1 MYNNKVEG
9 KEFRFEISGEAV
21 DLGYLTIN
29 ETSGDVYVNKR
40 IDREII
46 NVPFFH
52 VVFDV
57 YDTET
62 AQKIDKELAF
72 NVVIKDINDNPPKF
86 TEIPEAVTVDENQ
99 EEGLLEV
106 QVIAQD
112 MDERNT
118 INSRFNISV
127 IAQHP
132 PEPKIQTK
140 WIDERIVHLNFTGC
154 FNYEKENKYSV
165 TLQAKDHGDP
175 PLSSTAEITINIVDR
190 NTNMPVFKE
199 REYQTKASEMETH
212 DDLLRL
218 AVEDKDTPNTDG
230 WRAKYFFISGNE
242 EDIFKLETDPITNE
256 GILSIIK
263 EKNYEK
269 NSWVDLQ
276 VGVENI
282 EPFSKCENGKLIK
295 QGSKLYPPDSVS
307 VKVLMVDSNDPPEFQ
322 KTKVDLFEKEESE
335 PGKVLFTPEVHDPD
349 STSFRFVLVEDPAN
363 WVSVDEKTGEIRATK
378 KMDRE
383 SPFVD
388 ADNVYK
394 VVIAAI
400 DDGDPPASSSCTIS
414 IHLRDTND
422 HKPQLV
428 NNSIIMCGNMSNKMM
443 LSVIDLDADPYSG
456 PFHFSLDN
464 DDNKKQWKLDPYY
477 GQQGGLI
484 NLKPLSYGNYSISLV
499 IEDQQNNIGRETL
512 EVVVCDCENNTCHVK
527 KALSFHLGVPAIYSM
542 IAGLLLFLILLI
554 GFSCSCKKH
563 QFEQTEDK
571 GYQTLVKYNREG
583 HLLKPIAP
591 TELTGPNA
599 INQTNN
605 TVKSATSSGRSLNK
619 KTYSSGAYSMGTSDS
634 LKESMVKNK
643 TEMSINKPN
652 LGGSHVSRSMNQSEQ
667 DPFSRVQSNIP
678 LPDQIKKMTS
688 GNTHPRPN
696 LGGSHASRSM
706 RSEMP
711 SEFYHNNDTYRSEH
725 NMNKSIDHYS
735 SVHSDLQSDYNLSA
749 QVKRE
754 IAAILE
760 PDKVD

>member
-1 MYNNKVEG
+1 DVLLRKYMIVSFKGDLFLKMN
-9 KEFRFEISGEAV
+9 AV
-21 DLGYLTIN
+21 DQKYLSIDEKTGEIFLHKPV
-29 ETSGDVYVNKR
+29 DRKKHPCFYVSQKEIRPLFNKR
-40 IDREII
+40 TFNRKMII
-46 NVPFFH
+46 PCS
-52 VVFDV
+52 
-57 YDTET
+57 
-62 AQKIDKELAF
+62 I
-72 NVVIKDINDNPPKF
+72 I
-86 TEIPEAVTVDENQ
+86 VD
-99 EEGLLEV
+99 V
-106 QVIAQD
+106 QVTAQD

-118 INSRFNISV
+118 INSRFNIISLKLFSLF
-127 IAQHP
+127 Q
-132 PEPKIQTK
+132 
-140 WIDERIVHLNFTGC
+140 
-154 FNYEKENKYSV
+154 KENKYTV

-199 REYQTKASEMETH
+199 REVRGAYMSGVGNS
-212 DDLLRL
+212 RL

-276 VGVENI
+276 IGVENI
-282 EPFSKCENGKLIK
+282 EPFSKCEKGKLIK

-307 VKVLMVDSNDPPEFQ
+307 VKVLMIDSNDPPEFQ
-322 KTKVDLFEKEESE
+322 KTKVDLFEKEESD

-349 STSFRFVLVEDPAN
+349 STSFRFELVDDPAN
-363 WVSVDEKTGEIRATK
+363 WVSVDEKTGQIRAIK

-428 NNSIIMCGNMSNKMM
+428 NNSLIMCGNMSNKVM

-484 NLKPLSYGNYSISLV
+484 NLNPLSYGNYSISLV

-571 GYQTLVKYNREG
+571 GYQTLVIYNKEG
-583 HLLKPIAP
+583 HLLKPI
-591 TELTGPNA
+591 
-599 INQTNN
+599 
-605 TVKSATSSGRSLNK
+605 
-619 KTYSSGAYSMGTSDS
+619 
-634 LKESMVKNK
+634 
-643 TEMSINKPN
+643 
-652 LGGSHVSRSMNQSEQ
+652 VSW
-667 DPFSRVQSNIP
+667 
-678 LPDQIKKMTS
+678 L
-688 GNTHPRPN
+688 
-696 LGGSHASRSM
+696 
-706 RSEMP
+706 
-711 SEFYHNNDTYRSEH
+711 
-725 NMNKSIDHYS
+725 
-735 SVHSDLQSDYNLSA
+735 
-749 QVKRE
+749 
-754 IAAILE
+754 
-760 PDKVD
+760 